1 MGRAPDETL
10 QAHFAAIA
18 TGDPDRVVADFA
30 DDAVLLTTDGLVRGR
45 DALHDAF
52 AGIFGAL
59 PNVVVAA
66 ESVLVDG
73 DVAFVTWT
81 AEAEGGRVT
90 DGVDTFVFDADG
102 QIRAQTIRM
111 TITPT

>member
-18 TGDPDRVVADFA
+18 AGDPDRVVADYA
-30 DDAVLLTTDGLVRGR
+30 DDAVLLTTDGLLRGR
-45 DALHDAF
+45 DAVHDAF

-59 PNVVVAA
+59 PNAVVDA

-73 DVAFVTWT
+73 EVAFVTWT
-81 AEAEGGRVT
+81 AEADGGRLT
-90 DGVDTFVFDADG
+90 DGVDTFVFDAQG
-102 QIRAQTIRM
+102 QIRVQTIRM
-111 TITPT
+111 TITAT